1 MSLLKAEM
9 REIHGAGNK
18 RFAIAASRFNCDFV
32 DAMVKDARSTL
43 MENGVEPENIKI
55 VRVPG
60 SAELPF
66 ACLKLAEKASY
77 DVIIA
82 LGVVIAGET
91 PHHMVIAHSTAQ
103 ALQSISLKFGIC
115 VVNGIIV
122 ANTTEQA
129 EARTV
134 GKIQRG
140 VEFAESALEM
150 ACNFPLELENANSV
164 SDIINSNI

>member
-1 MSLLKAEM
+1 M
-9 REIHGAGNK
+9 
-18 RFAIAASRFNCDFV
+18 
-32 DAMVKDARSTL
+32 
-43 MENGVEPENIKI
+43 
-55 VRVPG
+55 
-60 SAELPF
+60 
-66 ACLKLAEKASY
+66 
-77 DVIIA
+77 IIA

-140 VEFAESALEM
+140 VEFAESAREM